1 MKLATVLLSLS
12 VVIHHIIAYQ
22 HGAQHTILAIEMA
35 AWQTGFINGV
45 ILILP
50 LIGLLL
56 LWTPWRQIGAYAIL
70 IGMLGALLFGI
81 VHHYLL
87 MSPDHISQLP
97 AAEPHVHATFIWT
110 AAAIAMLEGVAGML
124 AAYVAAG
131 SLPTRGAPSHAV

>member
-1 MKLATVLLSLS
+1 
-12 VVIHHIIAYQ
+12 
-22 HGAQHTILAIEMA
+22 
-35 AWQTGFINGV
+35 
-45 ILILP
+45 
-50 LIGLLL
+50 
-56 LWTPWRQIGAYAIL
+56 
-70 IGMLGALLFGI
+70 MLGALLFGI

-131 SLPTRGAPSHAV
+131 SLPTRGAPRHAV